1 MRLSNIEIKD
11 IHNGLYREI
20 VDRSSK
26 LLVLNTEGGQQINI
40 LLGVA
45 RRETTTENYIVA
57 RTPHRYLHQ
66 AHIAICYD
74 YLLRDFNIVK
84 HRFGADNISFK
95 SINEINEVLLEQ
107 FIDMGFGRYDAYYI
121 ISKLCRCFSL
131 TTDEPIFFSRQ
142 SPYGGTM
149 YDLRI
154 NGENTTDATVYIGKG
169 IDTMTPIKKEIKHH
183 FLNQF

>member
-1 MRLSNIEIKD
+1 MRLTDIEIKD
-11 IHNGLYREI
+11 IHNGLYRNN
-20 VDRSSK
+20 DTNSK
-26 LLVLNTEGGQQINI
+26 LLVLNTEGGPQINI
-40 LLGVA
+40 LLGVG
-45 RRETTTENYIVA
+45 RRETPTQNDIVVL
-57 RTPHRYLHQ
+57 RTPHRYLYQ

-74 YLLRDFNIVK
+74 FLLRDFNIVK
-84 HRFGADNISFK
+84 HRFGADGRRFN
-95 SINEINEVLLEQ
+95 SINQINEVLLEQ

-149 YDLRI
+149 YDLHI

-183 FLNQF
+183 F